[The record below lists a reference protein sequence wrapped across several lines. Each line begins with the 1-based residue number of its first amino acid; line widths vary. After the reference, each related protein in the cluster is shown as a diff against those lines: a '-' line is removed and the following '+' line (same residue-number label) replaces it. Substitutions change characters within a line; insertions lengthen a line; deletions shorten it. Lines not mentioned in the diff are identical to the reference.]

1 MRGVSVEAI
10 NQSVGRLKPSEVLAA
25 FQPLDSMAVRSL
37 LIELRN
43 ILVVKQLQMIHEGTS
58 VADDSETIERLEEGR
73 LLLNYLHDM
82 SLIRLEGSEED
93 HGSETSTSNLT
104 P

>member
-10 NQSVGRLKPSEVLAA
+10 HQSVAKLRPSEILAA
-25 FQPLDSMAVRSL
+25 FQPIDSMAVRSL
-37 LIELRN
+37 LIELRD
-43 ILVVKQLQMIHEGTS
+43 ILVVKQLQTIHEGTS

-82 SLIRLEGSEED
+82 SLVRLEGSEEN
-93 HGSETSTSNLT
+93 HGPETSTSNLT